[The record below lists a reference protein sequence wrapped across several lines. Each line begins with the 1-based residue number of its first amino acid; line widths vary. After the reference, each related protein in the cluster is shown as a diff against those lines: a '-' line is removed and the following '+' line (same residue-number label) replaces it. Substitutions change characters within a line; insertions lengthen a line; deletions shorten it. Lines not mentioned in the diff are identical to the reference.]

1 MQVQLQQYK
10 ILPISLEHHSY
21 SLNSQ
26 GPHQACIPSPC
37 KGNGHLGMRKI
48 TAKKQKQKISHLMS
62 QLSLI
67 FCLSANQR
75 PFCLS

>member
-10 ILPISLEHHSY
+10 ILPISPEHRSC

-37 KGNGHLGMRKI
+37 KGNGHLGMHKI
-48 TAKKQKQKISHLMS
+48 TQ
-62 QLSLI
+62 
-67 FCLSANQR
+67 CLPKNCQ
-75 PFCLS
+75 

>member
-10 ILPISLEHHSY
+10 ILPTSLEHRSY

-37 KGNGHLGMRKI
+37 KGNGHLGMHTPKYI
-48 TAKKQKQKISHLMS
+48 W
-62 QLSLI
+62 
-67 FCLSANQR
+67 
-75 PFCLS
+75 

>member
-10 ILPISLEHHSY
+10 ILPISLEHRSY

-48 TAKKQKQKISHLMS
+48 TAKKDYLQK
-62 QLSLI
+62 
-67 FCLSANQR
+67 
-75 PFCLS
+75 P